1 MILWT
6 IPRFVVLATARI
18 MMQFNNIEDTG
29 REASLVEEG
38 KMTLVWDMEHD
49 KLEVAVYIPSGDVQ
63 KSYKRVCSVE
73 ERPVLGTQV
82 IRPISI

>member
-6 IPRFVVLATARI
+6 IPRFVVLATGRI

-38 KMTLVWDMEHD
+38 KMTLVQDMEYD
-49 KLEVAVYIPSGDVQ
+49 KLEVAVYIPSEDVQ
-63 KSYKRVCSVE
+63 KSYKSVCSVE

-82 IRPISI
+82 IRAISI